1 MLAIELNSGG
11 HVVLEGAETALVPAL
26 AVLEPPALLL
36 GATAAR
42 RARLAPLFV
51 SRAHWEHPGSTPL
64 ARGLPGATTHG
75 EVAFAQLRELWPV
88 AGRSGA
94 VAVSPAT
101 SPDDLGQLAGLF
113 QAADREPLVW
123 VDAAVAGT
131 AERASTARALWV
143 EAEAGR
149 TVLAELQREPLVAG
163 WQVRRTRVEVSRAVG
178 TSRIDDAVARAIAN
192 HFLRVARFDPLA
204 VAATEQELYDSLS
217 GVQAALAGEV
227 PVVVV
232 LGSGHAAREATI
244 DRAELALACQAL
256 VAEVLRLVQSARRA
270 GEPLTVHVGARLA
283 NLPGLVVALR
293 ALPDLVVDQLPLAA
307 AATGAMRLAGTLETG
322 TAAGARWLL
331 AAPTAAPVEL
341 QAAPL
346 TADDVPTHVLWQGR
360 AWPLSSV
367 PLVLGRAP
375 GAMGLVLEGP
385 AAGLSRE
392 HCQLLRV
399 GNEAVVED
407 LSTYGTW
414 LNGERVRRR
423 SRLRAGDVLRLGVPG
438 VELVLL
444 AVQSA
449 APGEPLASGAPVAL
463 ERN

>member
-131 AERASTARALWV
+131 AERASTARALWL
-143 EAEAGR
+143 EAESGR
-149 TVLAELQREPLVAG
+149 TVLAELQREPLGAG
-163 WQVRRTRVEVSRAVG
+163 WQLRRTRVEVSRAVG

>member
-1 MLAIELNSGG
+1 
-11 HVVLEGAETALVPAL
+11 
-26 AVLEPPALLL
+26 
-36 GATAAR
+36 
-42 RARLAPLFV
+42 
-51 SRAHWEHPGSTPL
+51 
-64 ARGLPGATTHG
+64 
-75 EVAFAQLRELWPV
+75 
-88 AGRSGA
+88 
-94 VAVSPAT
+94 
-101 SPDDLGQLAGLF
+101 
-113 QAADREPLVW
+113 
-123 VDAAVAGT
+123 
-131 AERASTARALWV
+131 
-143 EAEAGR
+143 
-149 TVLAELQREPLVAG
+149 
-163 WQVRRTRVEVSRAVG
+163 
-178 TSRIDDAVARAIAN
+178 
-192 HFLRVARFDPLA
+192 
-204 VAATEQELYDSLS
+204 
-217 GVQAALAGEV
+217 
-227 PVVVV
+227 
-232 LGSGHAAREATI
+232 
-244 DRAELALACQAL
+244 
-256 VAEVLRLVQSARRA
+256 
-270 GEPLTVHVGARLA
+270 
-283 NLPGLVVALR
+283 VALR

-341 QAAPL
+341 QAASL

-375 GAMGLVLEGP
+375 GTTGLVLEGP
-385 AAGLSRE
+385 PAGLSRE

>member
-123 VDAAVAGT
+123 VDASVAGT

-143 EAEAGR
+143 EAESGR
-149 TVLAELQREPLVAG
+149 TVLAELQREPLGAG
-163 WQVRRTRVEVSRAVG
+163 WQLRRTRVEVSRAVG

-367 PLVLGRAP
+367 PVVLGRAP
-375 GAMGLVLEGP
+375 GATGLVLEGP

-449 APGEPLASGAPVAL
+449 APGEPLASGAPVAP

>member
-11 HVVLEGAETALVPAL
+11 HVVLNGTEAVLVPAL

-36 GATAAR
+36 GVAAAK

-51 SRAHWEHPGSTPL
+51 SRAHWEHPGGTPL
-64 ARGLPGATTHG
+64 PRGLPGATTHG
-75 EVAFAQLRELWPV
+75 ELAFAQLRELWPV
-88 AGRSGA
+88 ASRPGA

-101 SPDDLGQLAGLF
+101 NPDDLGQLAGLF
-113 QAADREPLVW
+113 QAADREPLAW
-123 VDAAVAGT
+123 VDAAVAST
-131 AERASTARALWV
+131 AERAATARALWV

-149 TVLAELQREPLVAG
+149 TVLAELQREPSGNG

-178 TSRIDDAVARAIAN
+178 TSRMDDAVARAIAN
-192 HFLRVARFDPLA
+192 HFLRMTRFDPLA
-204 VAATEQELYDSLS
+204 VAATEQELHDALP
-217 GVQAALAGEV
+217 GVHAALAV
-227 PVVVV
+227 AASVVVV
-232 LGSGHAAREATI
+232 LGTGRAAREANI
-244 DRAELALACQAL
+244 DLEELALACQPL

-283 NLPGLVVALR
+283 SLPGLVAALR
-293 ALPDLVVDQLPLAA
+293 ALPDLAIDLLPLAA
-307 AATGAMRLAGTLETG
+307 AATGALRLAGTLEAG

-331 AAPTAAPVEL
+331 AAPTTAPVEL

-346 TADDVPTHVLWQGR
+346 TAADVPTHVLWKGR

-367 PLVLGRAP
+367 PLVLGRVP
-375 GAMGLVLEGP
+375 GVTGLALEGP

-392 HCQLLRV
+392 HCQLVRV
-399 GNEAVVED
+399 GSEAVVED

-423 SRLRAGDVLRLGVPG
+423 SRLRVGDVLRLGVPG

-449 APGEPLASGAPVAL
+449 APGEPLASSVPVAL
-463 ERN
+463 DRN

>member
-88 AGRSGA
+88 ASRTGA

-217 GVQAALAGEV
+217 GVQAALAGEA

-283 NLPGLVVALR
+283 NLPGLVAALR

-341 QAAPL
+341 QAASL

-375 GAMGLVLEGP
+375 GATGLVLEGP
-385 AAGLSRE
+385 PAGLSRE

-449 APGEPLASGAPVAL
+449 APGEPLASGAPVAP